1 VQLGNWGGVA
11 SGNAASELHRLPAA
25 VGPTRFLGGNG
36 RQQHCLGGARHGG
49 QDAVPDAGWNGSERQ
64 RSAPFLRSALR
75 NSAVCSDSVNRHPL
89 LADSQRRRNLSWG
102 IISGRER
109 EMGDPSDPKDFV
121 AVVDS
126 DVRKTPRRIAFI
138 TKRTSPQV
146 HVKDEDRVMT
156 YPEVFFRT
164 AVAVQVLTIVL
175 VIISL
180 LWDAPL
186 EGLADPMH
194 TPNPA
199 KAPWYF
205 LGLQELLHYFPPV
218 VAGVLIPGLVVMA
231 LIVIPY
237 FNINV
242 EAEPL
247 WARNRTQRLRIL
259 LAVTV
264 LFSVFLIYFQVYVAL
279 VPSLLMSGLMF
290 FSGGNVPGLG
300 RL

>member
-1 VQLGNWGGVA
+1 V
-11 SGNAASELHRLPAA
+11 
-25 VGPTRFLGGNG
+25 
-36 RQQHCLGGARHGG
+36 
-49 QDAVPDAGWNGSERQ
+49 
-64 RSAPFLRSALR
+64 
-75 NSAVCSDSVNRHPL
+75 
-89 LADSQRRRNLSWG
+89 
-102 IISGRER
+102 
-109 EMGDPSDPKDFV
+109 SDPKDFV

-126 DVRKTPRRIAFI
+126 DARKTPRRIAFI

-146 HVKDEDRVMT
+146 HVKDEERVMT

-164 AVAVQVLTIVL
+164 AVAIEVLAIAL

-180 LWDAPL
+180 RWNAPL

-218 VAGVLIPGLVVMA
+218 VAGVLIPGLVVIA

-242 EAEPL
+242 EAEGL
-247 WARNRTQRLRIL
+247 WLRDKTKRLRIFGIVVVAFCIF
-259 LAVTV
+259 LAVFDV
-264 LFSVFLIYFQVYVAL
+264 WVAL
-279 VPSLLMSGLMF
+279 VPTIIVAAFMLLAAQTDSQVTRGFRGWLARKPLSFWIMTWFLIELVVLTAVGTF
-290 FSGGNVPGLG
+290 FRGPGWSWVLPW
-300 RL
+300 RS